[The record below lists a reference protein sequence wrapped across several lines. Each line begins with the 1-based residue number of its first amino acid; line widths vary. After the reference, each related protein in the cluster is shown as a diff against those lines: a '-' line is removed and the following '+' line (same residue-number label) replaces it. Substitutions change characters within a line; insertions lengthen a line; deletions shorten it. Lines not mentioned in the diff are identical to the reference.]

1 MIFIIIVGYQSL
13 NFVDMLQVKDWTRAT
28 EQEKLLLHLP
38 HIEKDVEND
47 DNANEQV
54 REEQQSALKQ
64 QKKKIRLRVTKKAQ
78 VVFGE
83 EEIGN

>member
-54 REEQQSALKQ
+54 REE
-64 QKKKIRLRVTKKAQ
+64 
-78 VVFGE
+78 
-83 EEIGN
+83 